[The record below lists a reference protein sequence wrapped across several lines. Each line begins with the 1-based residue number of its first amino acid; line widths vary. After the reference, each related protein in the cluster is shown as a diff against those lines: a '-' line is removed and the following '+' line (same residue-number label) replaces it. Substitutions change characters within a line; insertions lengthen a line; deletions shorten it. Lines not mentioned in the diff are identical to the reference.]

1 MLPLVTCVCLTT
13 HPKRAKFLPDAI
25 SSYRAQEYPN
35 KELVIINDGDP
46 LPRIDGALVVNLPR
60 RASRW
65 TIGEKRNA
73 GVRMARGEFV
83 ATWDDDDISLPNRLS
98 DQMAHIVEHGGDYV
112 MADRM
117 HISDENMKIIGDCTR
132 HNIALKPVMPSALVR
147 RSMIVRAGGY
157 EAVDYLED
165 MNILEKIRLMY
176 RGNVLVMPNSNFYV
190 MRRHGNNVTL
200 GFGESTDEYAM
211 CGLRGKYEIEAQ
223 RKVDSIRMA
232 SVPL

>member
-1 MLPLVTCVCLTT
+1 MLPLITCVCLTT

-35 KELVIINDGDP
+35 KELVIINDGEP

-60 RASRW
+60 RANRW

-98 DQMAHIVEHGGDYV
+98 DQMSCAVENGADYV
-112 MADRM
+112 LADYM
-117 HISDENMKIIGDCTR
+117 HVADEEMR
-132 HNIALKPVMPSALVR
+132 IAGVCARKLAPVMGSALIKRNMLVR
-147 RSMIVRAGGY
+147 VGGY
-157 EAVDYLED
+157 EILDYGED
-165 MNILEKIRLMY
+165 VQMMEKCRILGRATI
-176 RGNVLVMPNSNFYV
+176 VVMDNCKFYV
-190 MRRHGNNVTL
+190 MRRHGNNITL
-200 GFGESTDEYAM
+200 QFGETSDVWMSCA
-211 CGLRGKYEIEAQ
+211 LRGKYEIEAQ
-223 RKVDSIRMA
+223 RKVDSIRKA